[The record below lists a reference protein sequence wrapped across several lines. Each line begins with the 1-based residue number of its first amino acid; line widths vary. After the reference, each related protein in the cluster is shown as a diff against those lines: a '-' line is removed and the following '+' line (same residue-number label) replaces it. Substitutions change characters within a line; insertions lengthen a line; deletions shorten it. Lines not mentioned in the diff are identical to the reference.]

1 MNQNFTKL
9 AYTQSV
15 KDAQEQYGSR
25 RGNAAMEAS
34 GDRFVLT
41 DREIPFI
48 QARDTLFMATVG
60 ENGWPYM
67 QHRGGPPGFLKV
79 IDETTLAMADY
90 RGNRQYISVGNIN
103 SSGRIALFLI
113 DYPSRNRLKIWA
125 EAEVLESSENPEM
138 FDQVSDPAYGAAIE
152 RLMVFKVQAYDWNCQ
167 QHITPRFTH
176 EEIRQGLAQLEGP

>member
-1 MNQNFTKL
+1 MNKNFTKL

-48 QARDTLFMATVG
+48 QTRDSFFMATVG

-103 SSGRIALFLI
+103 KSGRIALFLI

-176 EEIRQGLAQLEGP
+176 EEIGQGLAQFEAR

>member
-1 MNQNFTKL
+1 MNRNFTDL

-25 RGNAAMEAS
+25 RGNESMEGS

-41 DREIPFI
+41 EREIPFI
-48 QARDTLFMATVG
+48 ETRDSFYVATVG

-67 QHRGGPPGFLKV
+67 QHRGGPLGFLKV
-79 IDETTLAMADY
+79 INETTLAMADY

-103 SSGRIALFLI
+103 AGGRVVLFLI

-125 EAEVLESSENPEM
+125 EAEVVESSENPEL
-138 FDQVSDPAYGAAIE
+138 FAAASDPEYGAAVE
-152 RLMVFKVQAYDWNCQ
+152 RLMVFTVKAYDWNCQ

-176 EEIRQGLAQLEGP
+176 EQIREGLAQLET

>member
-1 MNQNFTKL
+1 MNRNFTKL
-9 AYTQSV
+9 AYTDSV
-15 KDAQEQYGSR
+15 KKAQDQYGFR
-25 RGNAAMEAS
+25 KGNERMEVS

-41 DREIPFI
+41 EREIPFI
-48 QARDTLFMATVG
+48 ASMDSFFMSTVG

-103 SSGRIALFLI
+103 SSGRVALFLI

-125 EAEVLESSENPEM
+125 DARIVEVDDDPDLLARA
-138 FDQVSDPAYGAAIE
+138 SDPEYGASIE
-152 RLMVFKVQAYDWNCQ
+152 RMMVFSVRAYDWNCQ
-167 QHITPRFTH
+167 QHITPRFTLEQIEAGFH
-176 EEIRQGLAQLEGP
+176 EP